1 MTRGDNVPIE
11 PVAGR
16 YELAEK
22 IGTGG
27 MGTVWRG
34 YDAVLDREVA
44 VKVIRTDVIT
54 SARDAKEL
62 ADRFR
67 REARITARIRHHG
80 VPQVYDAVLEEPYDQ
95 LYLVMEYIHGTSL
108 RSYIQPSALLPI
120 PWAAA
125 MAAQIATVLSHAHA
139 IPVVHRD
146 LKPANVLVSADGTVK
161 VLDFGIAAILRPDV
175 PQLTRLG
182 IPMGTYQYMSPEQT
196 RARQVTPQSDL
207 YALGCLLH
215 ELLTGRPAFDGPT
228 EDDFV
233 EQHRHSRPTLV
244 RVLRPE
250 VPEDLEKL
258 VLELLAKKPEQRP
271 SDAYAA
277 YLGLLPFLPP
287 PGSSAPRSGPQL
299 TGCPDPTQMYRRPNA
314 PRPPDVLP
322 RASAP
327 ALVLSPGG
335 MADTNFKHAVADANR
350 KVDDLLVEERYVQA
364 ADALQDVID
373 SGSADLGARHP
384 AVLALRK
391 KRAAIL
397 FVGGDYRRS
406 LPEFDDL
413 TRAYEVTEGPTGNNV
428 IHCRRHA
435 ADCRAELGHGTH
447 ALQQYREVLRL
458 VRAKESDISQIAIE
472 LRRSIGTLLAG
483 EGDVTAAREVLNPL
497 FDDLCVLYG
506 PNHEETQEIAEILRY
521 LTNG

>member
-1 MTRGDNVPIE
+1 MSIE

-16 YELAEK
+16 YELTEK
-22 IGTGG
+22 ISTGG

-44 VKVIRTDVIT
+44 VKVIRTDVVT
-54 SARDAKEL
+54 SVRDAKEL

-80 VPQVYDAVLEEPYDQ
+80 VPQVYDAVLEEPYEQ

-108 RSYIQPSALLPI
+108 RSYVSPGALLPI

-125 MAAQIATVLSHAHA
+125 MTAQIATVLSHAHA

-146 LKPANVLVSADGTVK
+146 LKPDNVLVSADGTVK

-182 IPMGTYQYMSPEQT
+182 IPMGTFQYMSPEQT

-215 ELLTGRPAFDGPT
+215 ELLTGRPVFDGPT

-233 EQHRHSRPTLV
+233 EQHRHSQPMLI

-277 YLGLLPFLPP
+277 YVSLLPFLPP
-287 PGSSAPRSGPQL
+287 PGSPAPQGGPQFA
-299 TGCPDPTQMYRRPNA
+299 GCPDPTQMYRRPNA
-314 PRPPDVLP
+314 PRPPEAAPSVP
-322 RASAP
+322 EPAP
-327 ALVLSPGG
+327 ALSPGG
-335 MADTNFKHAVADANR
+335 VVDTNFKDAVAAANR
-350 KVDDLLVEERYVQA
+350 KATELLDDERYVQA
-364 ADALQDVID
+364 ADALQEVID
-373 SGSADLGARHP
+373 SGSAALGARHSR
-384 AVLALRK
+384 VLTLRK

-413 TRAYEVTEGPTGNNV
+413 NRAYEATEGPTGNNV
-428 IHCRRHA
+428 IDCRRHA
-435 ADCRAELGHGTH
+435 ADCRAELGHVTS
-447 ALQQYREVLRL
+447 ALRQYHEVLSL
-458 VRAKESDISQIAIE
+458 VRAKESDISQTAIE
-472 LRRSIGTLLAG
+472 VRRSIGTLLAS
-483 EGDVTAAREVLNPL
+483 EGNVAAAREVLSPL
-497 FDDLCVLYG
+497 FDDLRVLYG
-506 PNHEETQEIAEILRY
+506 PGHEETQEIADMLRY